1 VPFLEYSAAVPG
13 APPATPAAGTA
24 APRLLLGSWEQ
35 VGAQARAVRTAV
47 FIVEQNIAVEE
58 EWDEWD
64 ARSLHAVALDARG
77 EPIGTGRLL
86 PPAFDAD
93 ARTGHIG
100 RMAVLAAARKSGI
113 GGAILRALMHAAPAQ
128 GFGQIILHAQKYV
141 SSFYARHGFIAEG
154 DEFLEVGIPHVTMR
168 AVLAVRR

>member
-1 VPFLEYSAAVPG
+1 MPAAVPIAVPAL
-13 APPATPAAGTA
+13 APVADAA
-24 APRLLLGSWEQ
+24 APRLLLGNWEE

-47 FIVEQNIAVEE
+47 FIVEQGIAVEE

-64 ARSLHAVALDARG
+64 ARALHAVAFDARG
-77 EPIGTGRLL
+77 EPVGTGRLL

-100 RMAVLAAARKSGI
+100 RMAVLASARKSGV
-113 GGAILRALMHAAPAQ
+113 GGAILQALMRAAPAQ
-128 GFGQIILHAQKYV
+128 GFAVIVLHAQKYV

-154 DEFLEVGIPHVTMR
+154 EEFLEVGIPHVTMR
-168 AVLAVRR
+168 AHLA